1 MKRVNF
7 ILLLASAVLMI
18 FISSCTMQKRLYT
31 SGYHIEFKNGNPT
44 TVKKNVDND
53 EVKNNKNASSIA
65 TATTIKESKSQT
77 NDINDVIINDAII
90 NNPTS
95 TNTNEN
101 IVASTTNDPVV
112 YTSQKTSSWYNASA
126 VPKTNINTDKKANVK
141 QTNTNNENANA
152 QATKSA
158 GKSWI
163 AALLLC
169 IFLGT
174 LGIHRFYLG
183 YTWQGI
189 VQLLTLGGLGIW
201 TLIDLIRI
209 ITKDL
214 QPKSGHYTD

>member
-169 IFLGT
+169 IFLGE
-174 LGIHRFYLG
+174 LGVHRFYLG

-201 TLIDLIRI
+201 TLIDFIRI